1 MSTTALPLLG
11 IDIGTTSV
19 SVVVVDPHDG
29 RNLFTSTQA
38 HHAGIAPDGPGADLQ
53 DAERLVAV
61 TQNSI
66 ALARQQYR
74 QIGAMGITGQM
85 HGIVVIDAAGRAVSP
100 AYTWLDA
107 RLAWNDRDGRTIAQ
121 RMTEEVGKPVPVGY
135 GAGTAFA
142 LQALD
147 LVPAGARSVATVPDY
162 VTLRLIGGTE
172 PVTGASL
179 AHSLGL
185 YSLETGGFHADLWRR
200 STALCPPQVRA
211 AAQIVGTTAEG
222 TPVAVPVGDN
232 QASFLASVRDPERAI
247 SVNVG
252 TSGQISVLEPNVAAP
267 TDSLHHLESRPFPG
281 DRRLLVGASLSGGKS
296 FEVLGSLI
304 ADVARRS
311 GAASID
317 PYQLLRDIQR
327 PTDHNRLSIDTRFAG
342 TRGDPATRGAISGV
356 GLDNLDVPH
365 LYWGIAEGVV
375 AELAE
380 LLGEHQE
387 VLGVSDS
394 YLAVSGNAVTQSE
407 AIRTT
412 LAERFGVRLRRPIDA
427 EAAARGAAML
437 ATAAIDG
444 GIASLP
450 GIRARM
456 IRYRD
461 EATDAGIDL

>member
-29 RNLFTSTQA
+29 RNLFTRTQA
-38 HHAGIAPDGPGADLQ
+38 HNAGIAPDAPGADLQ

-74 QIGAMGITGQM
+74 QIAAMGITGQM

-107 RLAWNDRDGRTIAQ
+107 RLAWHDSDGRTLAQ
-121 RMTEEVGKPVPVGY
+121 RMTEEVGALVPVGY

-142 LQALD
+142 LQALG
-147 LVPAGARSVATVPDY
+147 LVPAGGRSVATVPDY
-162 VTLRLIGGTE
+162 VTMRLTGGTT

-185 YSLETGGFHADLWRR
+185 YSLEAGDFDNDLWRR

-211 AAQIVGTTAEG
+211 AAEIIGTTAEG
-222 TPVAVPVGDN
+222 SPVVVPVGDN

-252 TSGQISVLEPNVAAP
+252 TSGQISVLEPNAAAQ
-267 TDSLHHLESRPFPG
+267 TDPLHRLETRPFPG

-311 GAASID
+311 GAATID

-327 PTDHNRLSIDTRFAG
+327 PSDRNRLSIDTRFAG
-342 TRGDPATRGAISGV
+342 TRGDPTIRGRVSGI
-356 GLDNLDVPH
+356 GLDNFDLAH
-365 LYWGIAEGVV
+365 LYWGIADGVV
-375 AELAE
+375 TELAE
-380 LLGEHQE
+380 LLGEHNG
-387 VLGVSDS
+387 VLGVRDS
-394 YLAVSGNAVTQSE
+394 YLAVSGNAVTRSD
-407 AIRTT
+407 AVRTT

-437 ATAAIDG
+437 AGAAIAG
-444 GIASLP
+444 GIESLP
-450 GIRARM
+450 AIRARM

-461 EATDAGIDL
+461 ETTSDQRGY